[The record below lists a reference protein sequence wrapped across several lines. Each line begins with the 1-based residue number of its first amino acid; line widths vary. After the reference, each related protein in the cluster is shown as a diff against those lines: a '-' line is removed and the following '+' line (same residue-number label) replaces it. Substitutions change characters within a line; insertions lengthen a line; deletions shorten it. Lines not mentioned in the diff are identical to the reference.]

1 MNNINSDCLPP
12 WAKIMTKSGITIIK
26 DLKPGTEIWSK
37 QGWTTV
43 KDYRFT
49 GIKNVYSYKTI
60 MGTLYTTDNHLV
72 ITDYFDTK
80 EPIAIAKNLMFLD
93 NYFTKQYP
101 ILESNLV
108 STEPVFTIET
118 DNTSQSFWCN
128 GFNVS
133 GYV

>member
-1 MNNINSDCLPP
+1 MTNDCLPP
-12 WAKIMTKSGITIIK
+12 WTKVLSKSGIITIK
-26 DLKPGTEIWSK
+26 ELKPNTEIWSK
-37 QGWTTV
+37 EGWTTV
-43 KDYRFT
+43 IDNRFT

-72 ITDYFDTK
+72 ITDYNDTK
-80 EPIAIAKNLMFLD
+80 EPISIAKNLMFLD

-108 STEPVFTIET
+108 STETVFTIET
-118 DNTSQSFWCN
+118 DNSSQSFWCN